1 MYIRDGIA
9 YAGAEAPAIRVN
21 GVRALDNYK
30 LWVRFT
36 TGEEKTFDFAPL
48 LETPCYAPLKDE
60 VVFKGVY
67 IDFGYPVWM
76 DGEID
81 IDAETLY
88 SGGVCCGGKNA

>member
-9 YAGAEAPAIRVN
+9 YAGASAPAIRVN
-21 GVRALDNYK
+21 GIRALDNYK

-36 TGEEKTFDFAPL
+36 TGEEKTFDFTPL
-48 LETPCYAPLKDE
+48 LEMPCYAPLKDE
-60 VVFKGVY
+60 AAFKGVY

-88 SGGVCCGGKNA
+88 SGGVCCGAKNA